1 MVLNRNVEGRPGLD
15 HPNGPCHDRSHQIMA
30 HVSLPQAVTR
40 PNVGAA
46 LRTFRLSYANSPRE
60 LNAINRAAL
69 NLESC
74 FWQFSGAELVI
85 ESATQTGLVKYHVQ
99 HDACDCAAAAH
110 GKACWHRAAY
120 RLLSKAA
127 AMAQQPRQPKYSA
140 AEYSRIM
147 AEAAELA

>member
-1 MVLNRNVEGRPGLD
+1 MTTASV
-15 HPNGPCHDRSHQIMA
+15 A
-30 HVSLPQAVTR
+30 HITR

-46 LRTFRLSYANSPRE
+46 RRSFRLSYANNSRE

-74 FWQFSGAELVI
+74 FWQFSGEELVI

-99 HDACDCAAAAH
+99 HDACTCQASAH

-120 RLLSKAA
+120 RLLCKAA
-127 AMAQQPRQPKYSA
+127 AMAQQPRTPKYSA
-140 AEYSRIM
+140 EDYARIL